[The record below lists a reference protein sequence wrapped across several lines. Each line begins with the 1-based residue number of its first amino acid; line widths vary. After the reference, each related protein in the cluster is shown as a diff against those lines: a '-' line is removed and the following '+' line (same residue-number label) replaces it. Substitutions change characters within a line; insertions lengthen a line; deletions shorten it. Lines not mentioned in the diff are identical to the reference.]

1 MKDYSLLRPVGVG
14 GGVVGGDR
22 AWLSSC
28 HVEWG
33 RQRGASF
40 PAGLLDGWG
49 SRLHFSHRSRV
60 FSPLFPQAA
69 QPSPVI
75 DPTQ

>member
-1 MKDYSLLRPVGVG
+1 M
-14 GGVVGGDR
+14 GGDR

-75 DPTQ
+75 TLEAQVSTFPWCLSLSLH